1 VPSLTKV
8 ARVVGVGTLPET
20 RRLIMATARSA
31 TLREVARRAVNDR
44 AALMRD
50 LRNPGNAR
58 DVVRS
63 AARHPAARELAT
75 AGLIFLPGRYLAVG
89 LAAWVARR
97 VLLRYTDSPTKAPD
111 EFDEVT
117 AELGRTLDFVKVP
130 RRDKEEA
137 LAGSSN
143 ARSTSSL
150 TGHCASRIKPNRYA
164 GPITRGA
171 LA

>member
-1 VPSLTKV
+1 
-8 ARVVGVGTLPET
+8 
-20 RRLIMATARSA
+20 
-31 TLREVARRAVNDR
+31 VNDR
-44 AALMRD
+44 AALLRD

-89 LAAWVARR
+89 LAAAWAARR
-97 VLLRYTDSPTKAPD
+97 VLLRYTDSPTEAPD
-111 EFDEVT
+111 EFDEVA

-130 RRDKEEA
+130 RRDKEEV

-143 ARSTSSL
+143 AGSTSSL
-150 TGHCASRIKPNRYA
+150 TGHCASRINPNDMLDPLQEALSRDGPRDA
-164 GPITRGA
+164 GI
-171 LA
+171 